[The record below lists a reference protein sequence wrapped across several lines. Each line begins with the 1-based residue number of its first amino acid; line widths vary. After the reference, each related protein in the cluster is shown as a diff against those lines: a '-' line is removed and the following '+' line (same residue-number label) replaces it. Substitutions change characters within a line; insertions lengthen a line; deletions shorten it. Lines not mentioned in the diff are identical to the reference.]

1 MENYLD
7 IINKVIAEHQTIRS
21 HIKLVG
27 DSIPDR
33 EALSGLEKT
42 RADWVPGKPEVVSDS
57 QNKLI
62 QAISY
67 LEEGLINH
75 FAFEQSAFPPL
86 LGDLFMRA
94 IILDH
99 EEIMEGIKEGRVIAA
114 ETGLGKLGREDL
126 LDRESKI
133 WQAVDDLGRLI
144 DEHASREEVILDMLR
159 RALEAKAR
167 GEGETKL
174 D

>member
-1 MENYLD
+1 MENYLA

-33 EALSGLEKT
+33 EALAGLEKT
-42 RADWVPGKPEVVSDS
+42 RADWVPGKPEVLSES
-57 QNKLI
+57 QNKLV

-67 LEEGLINH
+67 LEEGLRNH
-75 FAFEQSAFPPL
+75 FTFEQNAFPPL

-94 IILDH
+94 ILLDH
-99 EEIMEGIKEGRVIAA
+99 EEIMKEIKEDRVITA
-114 ETGLGKLGREDL
+114 ETGLGGLSREDL

-133 WQAVDDLGRLI
+133 RQAVDDLGRLI
-144 DEHASREEVILDMLR
+144 DEHAGREEVILDMLR
-159 RALEAKAR
+159 RALEDKV
-167 GEGETKL
+167 
-174 D
+174 